1 MDNRIDRQAMAVD
14 NGNKTPGRVGV
25 MADSHGQVRA
35 LAAGIAMLQGQGC
48 DTLYHLGDICDSAYP
63 DTTRDCLALI
73 AEHHVLAVKG
83 NNEHTIAVNFQD
95 YEDDPEAI
103 LLASFLERL
112 PLVRS
117 YESAV
122 FAHSLPFENE
132 LGLSA
137 MVRIMEPLAANL
149 FFNMYPGQVLFRG
162 HGHTPEIIYP
172 RDGRAA
178 TRSLPVDET
187 IPLADLRPCVVT
199 CGALMDGLC
208 LVWDPAGDWIRSLSC
223 PV

>member
-1 MDNRIDRQAMAVD
+1 MAVD
-14 NGNKTPGRVGV
+14 KRHETSGRVGI
-25 MADSHGQVRA
+25 MADSHGRVNA
-35 LAAGIAMLQGQGC
+35 LSAGISLLRRQGC

-83 NNEHTIAVNFQD
+83 NNEHAIAVNLQD
-95 YEDDPEAI
+95 HEDDPGAI

-112 PLVRS
+112 PLVRNH
-117 YESAV
+117 EEALL
-122 FAHSLPFENE
+122 AHSLPFENE

-137 MVRIMEPLAANL
+137 MVRVMEPLAANL
-149 FFNMYPGQVLFRG
+149 FFKMYPGGVLFRG
-162 HGHTPEIIYP
+162 HSHTPEIIYS

-178 TRSLPVDET
+178 TRSIPVDET
-187 IPLADLRPCVVT
+187 ISLADLRPCVVT

-223 PV
+223 QV